1 VTRHRGEDDVMSE
14 LPLGDAPRR
23 IGLVVNPERDVARTV
38 AQATKE
44 YWESRGHAV
53 VEDAG
58 TRVEAH
64 FGDEPID
71 LAICLGGDGTMLR
84 TVHFAAPAGV
94 PVLGVNLGTLG
105 YLSGVEPDLLL
116 PAFEALEC
124 GEYEIEERMTLD
136 IVVEDPE
143 RPSTFVALNEAVVE
157 RLSPG
162 HTIRVRVDIGGTPF
176 LTYAADGFLVTTPS
190 GSTAYN
196 LSLRGPIVSPRL
208 RAIVL
213 TPIAPHMLFDRSLV
227 LEPEESVRFEL
238 LPMREASLVID
249 GVPAVTLEPGASVAI
264 HAGARPARLVT
275 FDRVDF
281 YGVLRAKFNLVDR

>member
-1 VTRHRGEDDVMSE
+1 MSE
-14 LPLGDAPRR
+14 MPLGAEPRR
-23 IGLVVNPERDVARTV
+23 IGLVVNSERDVARAV
-38 AQATKE
+38 AQLTRE
-44 YWESRGHAV
+44 FWESGGHTV
-53 VEDAG
+53 VEDDGSRA
-58 TRVEAH
+58 VAH

-84 TVHFAAPAGV
+84 TVHFAAPASV

-116 PAFEALEC
+116 PSFEALER

-136 IVVEDPE
+136 IVVENRE
-143 RPSTFVALNEAVVE
+143 RPMAYVALNEAVVE
-157 RLSPG
+157 RVAPG
-162 HTIRVRVDIGGTPF
+162 HTIRLRVDIGGTPF

-227 LEPEESVRFEL
+227 LEPEESVRFTL
-238 LPMREASLVID
+238 LPVREASLVVD
-249 GVPAVTLEPGASVAI
+249 GVPTVTLEPGASVAI
-264 HAGARPARLVT
+264 HAGANPARLVS

-281 YGVLRAKFNLVDR
+281 YGVLRAKFNLMDR